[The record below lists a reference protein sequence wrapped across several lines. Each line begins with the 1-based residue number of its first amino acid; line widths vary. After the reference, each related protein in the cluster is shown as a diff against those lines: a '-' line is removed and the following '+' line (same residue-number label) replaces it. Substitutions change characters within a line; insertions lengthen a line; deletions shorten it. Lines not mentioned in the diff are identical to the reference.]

1 MGAVGHTMPQP
12 PQWAGL
18 VRVSV
23 SHPLSGLLSQ
33 SPKPPAQ
40 VPTTHT
46 PARHA
51 GVAPAGEGHRWP
63 QAPQFSMSL
72 STRVSQPLSARMSQ
86 SAKPVAQAVIW
97 QAPAA
102 QVVAALGAAP
112 LRGGAGRRSNSR
124 NNR

>member
-1 MGAVGHTMPQP
+1 MAAAPSQSPKPVAHAATAQAPAAHVGAALAKVHTVAHA
-12 PQWAGL
+12 PQWVA
-18 VRVSV
+18 VTRVSV
-23 SHPLSGLLSQ
+23 SQPLSGLLSQ

-46 PARHA
+46 PARQA

-86 SAKPVAQAVIW
+86 LA
-97 QAPAA
+97 
-102 QVVAALGAAP
+102 
-112 LRGGAGRRSNSR
+112 
-124 NNR
+124 